1 MKGDSIGRV
10 AAALAIGKEVVEL
23 GNGAEFEVRQLGL
36 EGRSVERELLVI

>member
-10 AAALAIGKEVVEL
+10 AAALAIGKDVVEL
-23 GNGAEFEVRQLGL
+23 GNGTEFEVRELGL